1 MEDIG
6 GGFLRDSA
14 IHDNYFAYAN
24 DDIMELDG
32 GQSNV
37 LVYNNEIE
45 QGFCGISAVP
55 NMVGPNYIFNNYIH
69 DIGDERGGNWAAVK
83 LGGLLSAP
91 AGKSHIFN
99 NLIITS
105 SNGISQSNW
114 YGDRSY
120 WMHTQ
125 NNIILTTFFRYE
137 GYNKGLAIFDSQ
149 NYQMSK
155 VVNNLMF
162 NVPADDV
169 YINAEVDIQWQNT
182 INRDALDL
190 ETLKNNK
197 KHELFVPAQYLL
209 PNFSFTNE
217 FDEQIIGVSD

>member
-1 MEDIG
+1 
-6 GGFLRDSA
+6 
-14 IHDNYFAYAN
+14 
-24 DDIMELDG
+24 
-32 GQSNV
+32 
-37 LVYNNEIE
+37 
-45 QGFCGISAVP
+45 
-55 NMVGPNYIFNNYIH
+55 
-69 DIGDERGGNWAAVK
+69 
-83 LGGLLSAP
+83 
-91 AGKSHIFN
+91 
-99 NLIITS
+99 
-105 SNGISQSNW
+105 
-114 YGDRSY
+114 
-120 WMHTQ
+120 
-125 NNIILTTFFRYE
+125 
-137 GYNKGLAIFDSQ
+137 
-149 NYQMSK
+149 MSK